1 MRSIMRLLFE
11 LLDAWWN
18 GTPLQVDV
26 MIVGIIAVLAG
37 GYAMMS
43 LMAVFDLTPGYGKA
57 VASVTAVAMALWLA
71 RIYLRR

>member
-1 MRSIMRLLFE
+1 MRSLTRLLGE

-43 LMAVFDLTPGYGKA
+43 LMAVFDLTAGQGKA
-57 VASVTAVAMALWLA
+57 VAGVAAVAMALWLA
-71 RIYLRR
+71 RMYLRR